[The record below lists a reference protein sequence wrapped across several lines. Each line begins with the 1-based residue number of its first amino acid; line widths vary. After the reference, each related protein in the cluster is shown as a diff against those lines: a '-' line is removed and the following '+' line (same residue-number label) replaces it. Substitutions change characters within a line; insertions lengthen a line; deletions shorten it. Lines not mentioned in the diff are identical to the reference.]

1 MAQGQAKNPME
12 TIYLFGI
19 YSFSST
25 WQRARPRTL
34 SRQFIYVGTLS
45 TIFYLGIFWNLFLI
59 MIDSIGIPSYSSY
72 TASRRSTLGPLFL
85 SNCTLWDSV
94 PNGSL
99 QCVCVRVCVC
109 ACVCVCIGQPENN
122 YLRPGAVKSS
132 LGIWHTTLLLN
143 CRRSRLNNRSCLL

>member
-25 WQRARPRTL
+25 WQRAKPRTL

-99 QCVCVRVCVC
+99 QCVCACVRVC
-109 ACVCVCIGQPENN
+109 ACVLASQRI
-122 YLRPGAVKSS
+122 
-132 LGIWHTTLLLN
+132 II
-143 CRRSRLNNRSCLL
+143 